1 MLFSI
6 EDEVVVIELT
16 ISITI
21 GIVMA
26 TIKNK
31 TS

>member
-26 TIKNK
+26 TTKNK